1 MQELFEKIRVIP
13 LPERIEMAK
22 QMIRSMCAEG
32 RYPKMS
38 VPAQS
43 TDEDI
48 FIIQTLTDLGE
59 YYNQTI
65 GLVISH
71 FPHQQKN
78 A

>member
-1 MQELFEKIRVIP
+1 MQELIDKIRKIP

-22 QMIRSMCAEG
+22 RMISAMCAEG
-32 RYPKMS
+32 RCPKMS
-38 VPAQS
+38 VPAQA